1 MNIIP
6 IFYDFTNIFNEK
18 MSTNIN
24 PLNLE
29 QKIIE
34 TGDDFTLKLYEDYLS
49 FLDRCFKYSSDRLEK
64 YIVKE
69 TTLKT
74 LTSSIGNITFT
85 STRYIDRKTKKSYY
99 PIRDIL
105 NLKAYQRMTN
115 EAEHTI
121 TKYAMEN
128 NMSQAAKHALRNTP
142 ISRSTVSKKV
152 AKLNGSIKEDIKKST
167 NQPDVL
173 YIEIDE
179 ILDDVPDFPSV
190 PVVWDVNK
198 LTHNQAIEL
207 LFTDNKNSIQRGI
220 DAGADVYKIYPKYF
234 ESPLRYH
241 VRQGRAWA
249 VELLIKDNFSVD
261 KCSHEIYLAIANSDL
276 KVLTAFFKN
285 GLSANDID
293 VSKDKPFFEYAMQ
306 YEDPDILNLFLAH
319 GVFIN
324 KPIYSGGCTA
334 FQYAIA
340 NELPYTARRLYKYA
354 GSDLLDEV
362 INDRFNK
369 RVSLS
374 FVLGVLDDAEINYTN
389 HIA

>member
-85 STRYIDRKTKKSYY
+85 STRYIDRETKKSYY

-179 ILDDVPDFPSV
+179 IHANLQHGGNQICPCAIVHEGYKEDFVKRKELKNIHYFASA
-190 PVVWDVNK
+190 K
-198 LTHNQAIEL
+198 LSYEEL
-207 LFTDNKNSIQRGI
+207 AEVIYDYI
-220 DAGADVYKIYPKYF
+220 DKKYDIYKFKRIF
-234 ESPLRYH
+234 VS
-241 VRQGRAWA
+241 GDG
-249 VELLIKDNFSVD
+249 LIASK
-261 KCSHEIYLAIANSDL
+261 KL
-276 KVLTAFFKN
+276 
-285 GLSANDID
+285 NDIFPN
-293 VSKDKPFFEYAMQ
+293 SKFVFDPFHY
-306 YEDPDILNLFLAH
+306 
-319 GVFIN
+319 
-324 KPIYSGGCTA
+324 
-334 FQYAIA
+334 
-340 NELPYTARRLYKYA
+340 RRKK
-354 GSDLLDEV
+354 V
-362 INDRFNK
+362 IP
-369 RVSLS
+369 
-374 FVLGVLDDAEINYTN
+374 
-389 HIA
+389 